1 MNRQLKFSISGR
13 VQGVGFRAATR
24 RRARQLGLTGWV
36 KNEPDGTVKV
46 VAEGPE
52 EKLDQLKNW
61 LEEGTPLAAVT
72 DLEVQSGELE
82 KFAEFQII
90 R

>member
-1 MNRQLKFSISGR
+1 MNQQLRFSISGR

-24 RRARQLGLTGWV
+24 RRARQLDLIGWV
-36 KNEPDGTVKV
+36 KNEPDGTVTV

-52 EKLDQLKNW
+52 EKLNQLKSW
-61 LEEGTPLAAVT
+61 LEEGPPLAKVAS
-72 DLEVQSGELE
+72 LETRE
-82 KFAEFQII
+82 AESENLSDFQII